1 MEKLLD
7 WLSSNWLAVVAL
19 LVAIFGGVPGIIA
32 VYEHYTAR
40 PKVVMTLLR
49 IDLGSLK
56 WPEKSEEYTYVLL
69 EFEVTNE
76 EDNPITLPPSPFSL
90 SVKIDGKWIAF
101 DKIAIP
107 LSGTVLYKNT
117 NDTTGANI
125 DHMDMQ
131 KFRELNIGKLY
142 GHYEA
147 SFRKRD
153 QYLNSRHYLLFLNS
167 NVTERKLEQTFSD
180 INKDNLPIKITWKD
194 TRGKQHEPFLV
205 VQNSPIVTTGCY
217 KVCYNKIKHYEF

>member
-1 MEKLLD
+1 MVELIE
-7 WLSSNWLAVVAL
+7 WITANWLTVLTL
-19 LVAIFGGVPGIIA
+19 LVAIIGGVPGIIA
-32 VYEHYTAR
+32 IYEHYTAR
-40 PKVVMTLLR
+40 PKLVTALLR
-49 IDLGSLK
+49 IDTGSLK
-56 WPEKSEEYTYVLL
+56 WPEKPQTYSYVLL

-76 EDNPITLPPSPFSL
+76 EDNSITLPPSPFSL

-131 KFRELNIGKLY
+131 KFRELNMGKLY
-142 GHYEA
+142 GHHEA

-167 NVTERKLEQTFSD
+167 NVTEKKLEQTFSD

-205 VQNSPIVTTGCY
+205 VQKSPIVTTGCY
-217 KVCYNKIKHYEF
+217 KVCYNKVKHYEF